1 MLFSALS
8 LQALALFATSVIA
21 DATID
26 DDTPLN
32 ITKTVQDPPNIVS
45 YAGKPEYYDE
55 RRASR
60 SIVSEAKYAEL
71 LNMPPPNVSADQL
84 ESLRLHN
91 AARAGRRLKA
101 VIWDPTLESA
111 ARDWANYIAGINSLE
126 HSSSAQRP
134 NQGENLAYSKSSAPI
149 LNPASIGTQLWL
161 DEVSNYHG
169 EAIPKGNFQAYGHY
183 TQCMWSTTYKIG
195 VATAQAA
202 DGSYYTVARYSPP
215 GNIVGK
221 VPYGTPPS
229 AATG

>member
-1 MLFSALS
+1 MLFSRLS
-8 LQALALFATSVIA
+8 LQALALCATSAIA
-21 DATID
+21 DATIN

-32 ITKTVQDPPNIVS
+32 GTKTVQDPPNIIS
-45 YAGKPEYYDE
+45 YAGKPEYHMTQ
-55 RRASR
+55 RASR
-60 SIVSEAKYAEL
+60 AMASEAEYAKL
-71 LNMPPPNVSADQL
+71 LNMGPPNVSADQL

-91 AARAGRRLKA
+91 VARAGRRLKA
-101 VIWDPTLESA
+101 VVWDTSLESS
-111 ARDWANYIAGINSLE
+111 ARDWANYIAGLNSLQ
-126 HSSSAQRP
+126 HSSSDQRP

-149 LNPASIGTQLWL
+149 LNPATIGTQLWL
-161 DEVSNYHG
+161 AEVSNYNG
-169 EAIPKGNFQAYGHY
+169 ETIPKGNFESYGHY

>member
-45 YAGKPEYYDE
+45 YAGKPEFHDE

-134 NQGENLAYSKSSAPI
+134 NQGENLAYSK
-149 LNPASIGTQLWL
+149 L
-161 DEVSNYHG
+161 DEVSNYNG

>member
-1 MLFSALS
+1 MLFSTLS
-8 LQALALFATSVIA
+8 LQTLALFATSVIA

-32 ITKTVQDPPNIVS
+32 ITKTVQDAPNVIS
-45 YAGKPEYYDE
+45 YAGKPEYHDSQVE
-55 RRASR
+55 SR
-60 SIVSEAKYAEL
+60 SISSEAEYAKL
-71 LNMPPPNVSADQL
+71 LNTLPPNVSADQL

-101 VIWDPTLESA
+101 VTWDPTLASA
-111 ARDWANYIAGINSLE
+111 ALDWANYIAGINSLE

-134 NQGENLAYSKSSAPI
+134 NQGENLAYSK
-149 LNPASIGTQLWL
+149 L
-161 DEVSNYHG
+161 DEVSNYNG
-169 EAIPKGNFQAYGHY
+169 ETIPRGNFQAYGHY

>member
-1 MLFSALS
+1 MLFSTLS

-32 ITKTVQDPPNIVS
+32 ITKTVQDPPNIIS
-45 YAGKPEYYDE
+45 YAGKPEYHDGRIE
-55 RRASR
+55 SR
-60 SIVSEAKYAEL
+60 SIASEAEYAEL

-91 AARAGRRLKA
+91 AARAGRRLRA
-101 VIWDPTLESA
+101 VVWDPSLESA

-134 NQGENLAYSKSSAPI
+134 NQGENLAYSK
-149 LNPASIGTQLWL
+149 L
-161 DEVSNYHG
+161 DEVSNYNG

-183 TQCMWSTTYKIG
+183 TQCMWSTTFKIG